1 MNKKLLGALLVTG
14 AAAAIVATRDLWV
27 PLVKAG
33 GQEVLL
39 WVMDD
44 LEDDE
49 DEDET
54 PGTSLVDHW
63 NEEGVAH

>member
-1 MNKKLLGALLVTG
+1 MNKKLLGALLLTG

-44 LEDDE
+44 LEDEEVE
-49 DEDET
+49 D
-54 PGTSLVDHW
+54 V
-63 NEEGVAH
+63 VAAFEAGEKGLTGEY